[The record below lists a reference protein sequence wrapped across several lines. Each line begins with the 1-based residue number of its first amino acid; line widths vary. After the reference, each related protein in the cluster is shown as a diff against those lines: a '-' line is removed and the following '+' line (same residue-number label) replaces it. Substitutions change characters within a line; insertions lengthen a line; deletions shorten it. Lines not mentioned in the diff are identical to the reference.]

1 MKKQFL
7 QFTAL
12 AFCFILFSSTA
23 FAQNKPPQEPDKREA
38 DLLEL
43 VKLDKTIKLDIR
55 YARTDNFVGKVVY
68 PEARAFL
75 QRPAAEAVVRVH
87 RLLKK
92 QGLGIVIFD
101 GYRPWSITKLFWEV
115 TPDDKRKFVANP
127 KTGSRHNRG
136 CAVDLSI
143 YDLKTGKLVPM
154 PSDFDEFTERAS
166 PDYKGG
172 SAEET
177 RNRDL
182 LRKLMEA
189 EGFTVN
195 ANEWW
200 HFDYK
205 DWQTYAIYDI
215 PFSIAGSLD
224 EKPKKP
230 KIEEKKE
237 LKKFFDD
244 AGVSGGIYI
253 FDLKQNKYTIYDR
266 KRMDRGF
273 VPASTSKIIHSLIFL
288 DSGAVRDENE
298 TLKWD
303 GTLRSVEAWNQDHN
317 LRSALKVSAVWF
329 YVEVSKR
336 LGQEKMQKYYD
347 AALYGNRSTNGFGV
361 DYWNKG
367 DLRIT
372 PREQLEFLVKF
383 YQNRLPFSPQVITT
397 VKEILIEE
405 KTANYTLRAKTG
417 WSDAYSPQVGWW
429 VGYVE
434 RGAGEVYFF
443 ATEIDISKDA
453 DAAKRKEITKK
464 ILRELKIIE

>member
-1 MKKQFL
+1 MKKQFF

-12 AFCFILFSSTA
+12 AFCFILFSSIA
-23 FAQNKPPQEPDKREA
+23 FAQNKPPQELNKREA

-43 VKLDKTIKLDIR
+43 VKLDKTVKLDIR

-68 PEARAFL
+68 PQARAFL
-75 QRPAAEAVVRVH
+75 QRPAAEAVIRVH
-87 RLLKK
+87 KLLKK

-127 KTGSRHNRG
+127 TTGSRHNRG

-166 PDYKGG
+166 PNYQGG
-172 SAEET
+172 TAEET
-177 RNRDL
+177 KNREL

-195 ANEWW
+195 NNEWW

-205 DWQTYAIYDI
+205 DWQSYAIYDI
-215 PFSIAGSLD
+215 SFNDAGSLD
-224 EKPKKP
+224 KKPKKP
-230 KIEEKKE
+230 KIKEKKE
-237 LKKFFDD
+237 LKKFFADSN
-244 AGVSGGIYI
+244 VTGGIYI
-253 FDLKQNKYTIYDR
+253 YDLNKNEYTIYDR
-266 KRMDRGF
+266 KRMDTQF
-273 VPASTSKIIHSLIFL
+273 VPASTSKIIHSLMFL
-288 DSGAVRDENE
+288 DSGAIADENE
-298 TLKWD
+298 ILKWD
-303 GTLRSVEAWNQDHN
+303 GVKRSVEAWNQDQN

-329 YVEVSKR
+329 YIEVSKR

-347 AALYGNRSTNGFGV
+347 AVGYGNRNTNGFGV

-367 DLRIT
+367 DLRVT
-372 PREQLEFLVKF
+372 PRQQIEFLVKF
-383 YQNRLPFSPQVITT
+383 YQNRLPFSPQVIST
-397 VKEILIEE
+397 VKEILTEE
-405 KTANYTLRAKTG
+405 KTPTYTLRAKTG
-417 WSDAYSPQVGWW
+417 WSDAYTPQVGWW
-429 VGYVE
+429 IGYVE
-434 RGAGEVYFF
+434 RGADVYFF
-443 ATEIDISKDA
+443 ATEIDINKDE
-453 DAAKRKEITKK
+453 DAVKRKDITKK